1 MIVRF
6 IISLSKGRLLGHP
19 VHTMFIHFPAALFF
33 FSALTDFISFYYKD
47 SPYEFSSFLSGI
59 AGAALG
65 WIAAIFGII
74 DLLKISPQ
82 SKAFNIALIH
92 GGLNLVWLSL
102 FSVLVGLQLKFYPV
116 IGLPVLSVLIIK
128 IGIVTGMLVSNFL
141 GGHLI
146 YKYKVLDN

>member
-1 MIVRF
+1 MIAHF

-19 VHTMFIHFPAALFF
+19 VHTMLIHFPAALFF
-33 FSALTDFISFYYKD
+33 FSALTDFISFYFKN
-47 SPYEFSSFLSGI
+47 SPYAFSSFISGI
-59 AGAALG
+59 AGSTLG

-74 DLLKISPQ
+74 DLLKIPPD
-82 SKAFNIALIH
+82 SKAFNIGLIH

-102 FSVLVGLQLKFYPV
+102 FSVLIGLQLKFYPV
-116 IGLPVLSVLIIK
+116 IELPALSVLIIK

-141 GGHLI
+141 GGQLI